1 MRLFITFL
9 VAAALLTGIPAAVA
23 QSVGAIE
30 IGGTVQG
37 AVTAEDPAP
46 SYFFETAGP
55 ASLLARVQVSPDALT
70 PVLLAA
76 DSANR
81 VISTM
86 SASPGMRVLE
96 SQFTVAANGRYF
108 VQVQGLNGSQGI
120 FSLTLIDVNAVTPTP
135 TFAPPTATPPPP
147 PSQTLSLGQSITSE
161 VSAAASGQRFT
172 IAGAASGLVIR
183 IDSPSRG
190 APGFPAFTLL
200 DGSGFAVATLTGGLR
215 GGTLV
220 LPPAQGVTYTLVA
233 AHSGGEAQ
241 PFRVALLDALT
252 YLVLESE
259 ALARLNAPLPTPPP
273 AATQSPVDSA
283 PTAAPVQPPPSD
295 VDLLLRWDGAALTM
309 TNVSGAPVDISA
321 VSMSG
326 NNRTVDSSYWAR
338 SNPALNLAALPAG
351 SCVGLR
357 PLAYPDAPP
366 LPPGCND
373 LGAWWSAD
381 IVYVWGSETFD
392 VYLNGA
398 LAATCTSS
406 AGQCAVDVA
415 GN

>member
-1 MRLFITFL
+1 MRLFLMNLLT
-9 VAAALLTGIPAAVA
+9 AALLLLIPAATA
-23 QSVGAIE
+23 QSVGAID
-30 IGGTVQG
+30 IGGTIQG
-37 AVTAEDPAP
+37 AVTADDPAP
-46 SYFFETAGP
+46 SYFFETTGP

-81 VISTM
+81 VISTV

-96 SQFTVAANGRYF
+96 SQFSVAANGRYF
-108 VQVQGLNGSQGI
+108 VQVQGLNGTQGI

-135 TFAPPTATPPPP
+135 TFAPPTATPLPP
-147 PSQTLSLGQSITSE
+147 PSGQTLDLGQSITSE
-161 VSAAASGQRFT
+161 VSAGTPEQRFI
-172 IAGAASGLVIR
+172 IAGTAGGLVIR

-190 APGFPAFTLL
+190 APGFPAFMLL
-200 DGSGFAVATLTGGLR
+200 DGSGDALATLTGALR

-220 LPPAQGVTYTLVA
+220 LPAAEGVNFTLIA
-233 AHSGGEAQ
+233 SHSGGEIQ

-252 YLVLESE
+252 YLVLESD

-273 AATQSPVDSA
+273 ATEMAVTTPPTSA
-283 PTAAPVQPPPSD
+283 PTQPPPSD
-295 VDLLLRWDGAALTM
+295 VDLLLRWDGTALMM
-309 TNVSGAPVDISA
+309 TNVSGALVDISN

-326 NNRTVDSSYWAR
+326 NNRSMDSSYWAR
-338 SNPALNLAALPAG
+338 SNPALNLVALPAN

-366 LPPGCND
+366 LPPTCND
-373 LGAWWSAD
+373 LAGWWSAD
-381 IVYVWGSETFD
+381 IVYVWGGETFD
-392 VYLNGA
+392 VFINGA

-406 AGQCAVDVA
+406 AGQCGIDVV
-415 GN
+415 GS